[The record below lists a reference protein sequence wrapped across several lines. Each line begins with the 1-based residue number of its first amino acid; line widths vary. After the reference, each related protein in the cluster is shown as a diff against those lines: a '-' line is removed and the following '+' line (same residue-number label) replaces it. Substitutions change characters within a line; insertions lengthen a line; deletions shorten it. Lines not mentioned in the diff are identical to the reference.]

1 MTGRRWSL
9 DQLASASP
17 KPSLDEKLL
26 VFFWIMFLIIWFTER
41 PAAAGHSLGTD
52 PVFAIAVTIFTAQ
65 AFNTTAAIALN
76 I

>member
-1 MTGRRWSL
+1 MI
-9 DQLASASP
+9 
-17 KPSLDEKLL
+17 L
-26 VFFWIMFLIIWFTER
+26 VIWFTDR